1 MIIEFQPPY
10 YVQGCQPLDQAAQ
23 SHIQPGLDA
32 YRDGAST
39 TSLGNLFQCVTTLCV
54 KKFLLIFN
62 LNLPC
67 LSLKQFPLVLSLST
81 LVNSHISSS
90 LYTPFKY
97 WKATVRFSQSLLF
110 SKLNKPSSLNL
121 SISLGNQVLTETFT
135 DFVIQ

>member
-1 MIIEFQPPY
+1 MCKVTNHQTRLPRATSS
-10 YVQGCQPLDQAAQ
+10 LALN
-23 SHIQPGLDA
+23 SS
-32 YRDGAST
+32 RDGAST